1 MLELDII
8 SRIRHIFLHERPHVS
23 ISTATVLLGWTCRQ
37 MTEAIAT
44 GEVELM
50 TTPLGKWFWRE
61 ELMAKALETWS
72 LDVIE
77 EALGDDADRVLPHA
91 LRTAELRV
99 RLPRHHIAMLE
110 YRAEQDQTTIS
121 GVLAKEL
128 DGIASTHAEEFSAA
142 IPGFAAA
149 LTWPE
154 TEPAQLPC

>member
-1 MLELDII
+1 MLEPDII
-8 SRIRHIFLHERPHVS
+8 NRICHIFLHERPHVS
-23 ISTATVLLGWTCRQ
+23 ISTATVLLGWTRRQ
-37 MTEAIAT
+37 MTDAIAA
-44 GEVELM
+44 GEMELM

-61 ELMAKALETWS
+61 ELMAKALETWP

-128 DGIASTHAEEFSAA
+128 DGIASIHAEELSAV

-149 LTWPE
+149 FAWPDVE
-154 TEPAQLPC
+154 SMQLPC